1 MAVFEKRQLNMIK
14 RNFMAVLSSKR
25 TNCDQ
30 PSDLTGYIIQIH
42 IVGYIANK
50 I

>member
-1 MAVFEKRQLNMIK
+1 MDVFEKRQLNMIK

-25 TNCDQ
+25 TNCNQ
-30 PSDLTGYIIQIH
+30 PSDLTGYIQIH